1 MVIILKLLGGYIGIV
16 SVQVIWKVFESIM
29 NNRIQS
35 FINLNDALHS
45 FRQGRGVGT
54 ATMEAKL
61 DPKVVGLCNEPLF
74 QDFLYMHK
82 SYESLDRGRCMDIL
96 RGYGLRTNL

>member
-1 MVIILKLLGGYIGIV
+1 MVIILKLLGEYIGIV

-54 ATMEAKL
+54 ATMEANLAQQLARLCYEPRFQVFL
-61 DPKVVGLCNEPLF
+61 DVR
-74 QDFLYMHK
+74 K
-82 SYESLDRGRCMDIL
+82 S
-96 RGYGLRTNL
+96 